1 LTYDP
6 AYLAD
11 PQVEWGA
18 LVGQS
23 VNNVNVG
30 TAGQIS
36 GSFALAGTAL
46 PAGTNPVAT
55 VSFRARSVP
64 AALGAVVTPTLVS
77 LSSPSGATL
86 PTGNA
91 VVSGEGRILPR
102 KIKGDNNANQRIDV
116 GDAVVISRLEVG
128 LEERRSWDVALNDL
142 NTSGAIDSGDVV
154 RALRVVVGLDAQP
167 KAAPRGSGGG
177 ELSVESGVLRG
188 EGAVVA
194 EVQDGVGPG
203 VEWALSRPVLQ
214 GTAAP
219 TGLRPVA
226 SGGGSLRPAGANTN
240 DVATLEFPDGP
251 VAQAGKPYRVV
262 VKLTRASAAIAGLSF
277 TVNYPSA
284 LTLTDK
290 QVGALVPADALP
302 LWAESA
308 GSVNLAAVRSTIWP
322 TSTGVAAV
330 LTFLPTAAINGQATW
345 PIELVKAEVTGAGFD
360 IRALDNVTGEI
371 RSSSTPPTEPKVGV
385 PTLPTEG
392 GPLALEVEAAAGAAI
407 VLETTTDLGSW
418 SEAQRLTGQGA
429 GKPVRVTVTP
439 DPNARVRF
447 WRVRVP

>member
-1 LTYDP
+1 M
-6 AYLAD
+6 
-11 PQVEWGA
+11 
-18 LVGQS
+18 
-23 VNNVNVG
+23 
-30 TAGQIS
+30 
-36 GSFALAGTAL
+36 ALATSL
-46 PAGTNPVAT
+46 
-55 VSFRARSVP
+55 
-64 AALGAVVTPTLVS
+64 TPQIES
-77 LSSPSGATL
+77 LSSPSGAAL
-86 PTGNA
+86 STGNA

-102 KIKGDNNANQRIDV
+102 RIRGDNNANQRIDV
-116 GDAVVISRLEVG
+116 GDAVLISRLQVG
-128 LEERRSWDVALNDL
+128 LEPVRAWDVALNDL
-142 NTSGAIDSGDVV
+142 NDTKTIGSGDVV
-154 RALRVVVGLDAQP
+154 KALRFVVGLDPQP
-167 KAAPRGSGGG
+167 KAAPRGGEGS
-177 ELSVESGVLRG
+177 ELSVESGVWTG
-188 EGAVVA
+188 EGAVIA
-194 EVQDGVGPG
+194 EVQQGVGPG

-219 TGLRPVA
+219 TGLRPLTSARDGLRPV
-226 SGGGSLRPAGANTN
+226 GGSDVPEGVEETEGAVSQLSALNSQLNARRLRPAGANTN

-251 VAQAGKPYRVV
+251 VAQTGKPYRVV
-262 VKLTRASAAIAGLSF
+262 VKLTRASAAISGLSF

-302 LWAESA
+302 LWAESV

-330 LTFLPTAAINGQATW
+330 LTFLPTAAINAQAAW

-371 RSSSTPPTEPKVGV
+371 RSSSTPPTEPKVVV

-392 GPLALEVEAAAGAAI
+392 GPLAFEVEAAAGAAI
-407 VLETTTDLGSW
+407 VLEMTTDLGSW

-439 DPNARVRF
+439 DPNAWARF